1 MSSLYSSVHHVCSS
15 VQPVR
20 CSELSLVYSLSIQSG
35 RGACLALRKGSF
47 IQANLQHLILTAQVQ
62 IPADGDC
69 KWLIERRIA
78 PGTC

>member
-1 MSSLYSSVHHVCSS
+1 MGELASILSKICPLVIIFVLASQFHVYLLY
-15 VQPVR
+15 
-20 CSELSLVYSLSIQSG
+20 L
-35 RGACLALRKGSF
+35 GACLALRKGSF

>member
-1 MSSLYSSVHHVCSS
+1 MGWLAFYLKSSGWLSSLCWHPNIMSTLPY
-15 VQPVR
+15 
-20 CSELSLVYSLSIQSG
+20 L
-35 RGACLALRKGSF
+35 GACLALRKGSF

>member
-1 MSSLYSSVHHVCSS
+1 MIFVLASQFHVYL
-15 VQPVR
+15 PY
-20 CSELSLVYSLSIQSG
+20 LD
-35 RGACLALRKGSF
+35 ACLALREGSF
-47 IQANLQHLILTAQVQ
+47 IQAKLQHLILTAQVQ